1 MRRALWAVC
10 LAALLGYGAAAA
22 AADEPAGAAAAGTG
36 TGKDSQAQ
44 RQQTQPLNN
53 APTWRA
59 VRAGENHTTQ
69 VRGRETGVLIQASG
83 ETWRWLR
90 NGPVSVFF
98 GILLILVPVVILAFY
113 RWNGPMKLHGQPT
126 GRSIERFNR
135 WERIVHWSTAISFVV
150 LALTG
155 ILMLFGRSV
164 LLPVVGY
171 SAFSWFAVLA
181 KNLHNFVG
189 PLFIFCTL
197 CMLVT
202 FLRDNLFSKIDLVW
216 LLKAPKVLTGREHVP
231 SGRFNAAE
239 KGWFWGGVA
248 LLGLVVGASGLVL
261 DFPNFDQTRLTMQI
275 AHIVHAVGA
284 LIFVLAAFGHIYMGT
299 IGTEGAYA
307 AMRTGFVDETW
318 AKEHH
323 ELWYDEV
330 RAGTRDHP
338 DARSARLPGGA

>member
-1 MRRALWAVC
+1 MRRALWTFSLMV
-10 LAALLGYGAAAA
+10 LLGFGAVAQ
-22 AADEPAGAAAAGTG
+22 AADEPQNSDAASS
-36 TGKDSQAQ
+36 DNQVQ

-53 APTWRA
+53 APVWRA
-59 VRAGENHTTQ
+59 VRSGENHTTQ

-83 ETWRWLR
+83 ETWRQIR

-98 GILLILVPVVILAFY
+98 GVLLILVPIAILAFY
-113 RWNGPMKLHGQPT
+113 RWAGPMKLHGQPT
-126 GRSIERFNR
+126 GRTIERFNR

-155 ILMLFGRSV
+155 ILLLFGKNV

-171 SAFSWFAVLA
+171 NAFSWFATA
-181 KNLHNFVG
+181 SKNLHNFVG

-202 FLRDNLFSKIDLVW
+202 FLRDNLFRKIDLEW
-216 LLKAPKVLTGREHVP
+216 LLKAPKIMTGKAHVA
-231 SGRFNAAE
+231 SGRFNGAE

-275 AHIVHAVGA
+275 AHIVHVVGA
-284 LIFVLAAFGHIYMGT
+284 LLFVLASFGHIYMGT
-299 IGTEGAYA
+299 IGTEGAYG
-307 AMRTGFVDETW
+307 AMKTGYVDETW

-323 ELWYDEV
+323 ELWYDEIKSGKRDR
-330 RAGTRDHP
+330 RAGQPAH
-338 DARSARLPGGA
+338 LLGGR